1 MITKTK
7 PPGWRPT
14 DTIGARLILMR
25 RTLGLTQ
32 REAAALAGIPFGQW
46 QGLEDDE
53 RHPRGLD
60 VKVQRIVRAFNV
72 DRDWLIWGG
81 PLDPNE
87 PAATG
92 EQPIDGTTR
101 EFTGDSQPFPDS
113 ELIAA

>member
-25 RTLGLTQ
+25 RELGLTQ
-32 REAAALAGIPFGQW
+32 REAASLSGIPFGQW

-53 RHPRGLD
+53 RHPRALD

-81 PLDPNE
+81 PLVPNE
-87 PAATG
+87 PGATG
-92 EQPIDGTTR
+92 DPTITEITR
-101 EFTGDSQPFPDS
+101 GLSGDSQQSFDHLS
-113 ELIAA
+113 LAA